1 MAARAGTNTQFGC
14 LLLLVPLVRA
24 SVGDDEDDANLFP
37 ASVDRVTRETT
48 VDDAVAFYRAFDH
61 VDVAVVGD
69 PPTDADALDV
79 RRGSDA
85 TPRPGAGGDP
95 TGRDGA
101 LGRARRSR
109 SR

>member
-48 VDDAVAFYRAFDH
+48 VDDAVAFYPR
-61 VDVAVVGD
+61 VRSRRRRGRD

-79 RRGSDA
+79 RRGA
-85 TPRPGAGGDP
+85 TRPRSGS
-95 TGRDGA
+95 GR
-101 LGRARRSR
+101 
-109 SR
+109 